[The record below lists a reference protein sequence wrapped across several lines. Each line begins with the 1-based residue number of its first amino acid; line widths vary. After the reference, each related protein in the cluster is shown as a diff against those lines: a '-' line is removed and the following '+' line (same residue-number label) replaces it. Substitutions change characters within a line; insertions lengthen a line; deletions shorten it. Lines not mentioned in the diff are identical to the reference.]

1 MISLLILI
9 IVGVGLITFLIS
21 SYNRL
26 VLLNN
31 NMQKAFANID
41 VVLKQR
47 ADEVPNLV
55 KTVKATALNENT
67 ILKDLVTLRSQYFNA
82 NKNNEKMKIAEHIDA
97 KFKSFMITVENYP
110 EIKST
115 QSFLELQK
123 RLSELE
129 DIIADRRE
137 YFNESVNLYNT
148 GIEVF
153 PDFIFARMMN
163 YKKKEMLKFT
173 DTEIHHNT
181 TETSLWK

>member
-1 MISLLILI
+1 MIPLLLII
-9 IVGVGLITFLIS
+9 IVAVGLITFLINT
-21 SYNRL
+21 YNRL
-26 VLLNN
+26 VMLKNN
-31 NMQKAFANID
+31 SQKAFANID

-67 ILKDLVTLRSQYFNA
+67 ILKELVSLRSQYLST
-82 NKNNEKMKIAEHIDA
+82 KENNEKIKIADTIDGRL
-97 KFKSFMITVENYP
+97 KSFMITAENYP
-110 EIKST
+110 EIKAS

-137 YFNESVNLYNT
+137 YFNDSINLYNT

-153 PDFIFARMMN
+153 PDFIFAKMMN
-163 YKKKEMLKFT
+163 YRKMEMLQFS
-173 DTEIHHNT
+173 DTEKQYNT
-181 TETSLWK
+181 ITL